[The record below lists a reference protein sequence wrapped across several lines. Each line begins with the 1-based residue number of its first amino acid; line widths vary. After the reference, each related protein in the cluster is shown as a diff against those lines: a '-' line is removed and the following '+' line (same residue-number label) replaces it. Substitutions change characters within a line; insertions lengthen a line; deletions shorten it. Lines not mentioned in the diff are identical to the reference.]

1 MDAPAAPSKV
11 RQYPCK
17 GCGANVEFAP
27 GTTNLKCPY
36 CGFAEAIPQSEA
48 EIKEHAL
55 AGAVL
60 HQSKKV
66 KGYGAAGRDVKCER
80 CGAVSRLTAETL
92 SAECAFCGAPVTV
105 PQEAQES
112 DTIAPEAVLPFA
124 VDKNRAQEQFRAWVK
139 SRWFAPTVLKTMAHL
154 AKIQGVYRPFW
165 TYDAYTTS
173 HYNGERG
180 DAYYETESYTETEN
194 GKTVH
199 KTRQVR
205 KIRWSWRSGVFSE
218 FFDDVLVSASAHN
231 DWETEYKLE
240 SLKPYEASFLSG
252 FVAERYTVGVDD
264 GWKKA
269 KEIIDSSL
277 YRSACQRIGGDEQR
291 SVSVSTAYSGLSFK
305 HVLLP
310 LWIASYGYGQKTYR
324 FQVNGQTGQVTG
336 ERPYSF
342 WKIFLFIAAIVGAI
356 ATALLIANHR

>member
-1 MDAPAAPSKV
+1 MGDTTAPAKV

-17 GCGANVEFAP
+17 GCGANFQFAP
-27 GTTNLKCPY
+27 GTTSLKCPY
-36 CGFAEAIPQSEA
+36 CGFVEAIPQSEA
-48 EIKEHAL
+48 QIKEHAL
-55 AGAVL
+55 EGAVL
-60 HQSKKV
+60 HQAKKP

-80 CGAVSRLTAETL
+80 CGAVSHLSSETL
-92 SAECAFCGAPVTV
+92 SAECAFCGAPLTV

-124 VDKNRAQEQFRAWVK
+124 VDKNAATQKFRDWVK
-139 SRWFAPTVLKTMAHL
+139 GRWFAPNTLKSMAAL

-173 HYNGERG
+173 WYNGERG
-180 DAYYETESYTETEN
+180 DHYYEEESYTTMEN
-194 GKTVH
+194 GRSVR
-199 KTRQVR
+199 KTRRVQ
-205 KIRWSWRSGVFSE
+205 KTRWSWRSGVFSE

-231 DWETEYKLE
+231 DWATEYKLE
-240 SLKPYEASFLSG
+240 ALKPYDASFLSG

-269 KEIIDSSL
+269 KEIIDGSL
-277 YRSACQRIGGDEQR
+277 YHTACHRIGGDEQR
-291 SVSVSTAYSGLSFK
+291 NVSVSTSYSGLSFK

-310 LWIASYGYGQKTYR
+310 LWIASYAYGQKTYR

-336 ERPYSF
+336 QRPYSF
-342 WKIFLFIAAIVGAI
+342 WKIFIFILSLAAIIGGI
-356 ATALLIANHR
+356 AFFASRH